1 MWPVIGG
8 AIAGLGS
15 LVSGWFS
22 SDTSAQNTQANIA
35 MQQQTNQMN
44 IAENQKNRDFQQQ
57 MSSTAYQRASTDMQA
72 AGLNPAMMFGSGS
85 AASTPSG
92 GVPRIDAPRSEKTSP
107 MQGLGAA
114 TEKIA
119 STAITSKVF
128 DKLTEEIANIRAD
141 TAKREAEVVTEK
153 ERPAQIREQTF
164 LTANESAR
172 LQNLMPTFRIAGVTA
187 EDIEAMNPT
196 VRRILVQAGFG
207 GEKLGHAADV
217 LSSMVSSASGVRRL
231 LQYPDNPTRKYHGF
245 EDRWP

>member
-15 LVSGWFS
+15 LLGGFFS
-22 SDTSAQNTQANIA
+22 SETSANNTQANIS
-35 MQQQTNQMN
+35 MQRETNQMN
-44 IAENQKNRDFQQQ
+44 IEENAKNRAFQEQ
-57 MSSTAYQRASTDMQA
+57 MSSTAYQRASQDMQA

-85 AASTPSG
+85 AASTPAG
-92 GVPRIDAPRSEKTSP
+92 GVPRLEAPRSEKTSP
-107 MQGLGAA
+107 MQGLASA

-119 STAITSKVF
+119 STAISSKVF

-141 TAKREAEVVTEK
+141 TAKREAETETEK
-153 ERPAQIREQTF
+153 ARPAEVKERTF

-172 LQNLMPTFRIAGVTA
+172 LQNMMPSFRLAGITA
-187 EDIEAMNPT
+187 EDIEQMNPT
-196 VRRILVQAGFG
+196 VRRMLVQAGFG
-207 GEKLGHAADV
+207 GEKLGKAADV
-217 LSSMVSSASGVRRL
+217 LSSIVGSASGVRRL